1 MNRVEKQQAI
11 DAIAET
17 LSSANVFYLA
27 DTSQLNSTNTS
38 NLRRQCFN
46 KNITMTVVKNKL
58 LLKAMEQIEGK
69 DYSEMYDVL
78 AGPTAIMVSEV
89 GNAPAK
95 LIKDFRKKNDRPI
108 LKAAYIEE
116 SIYIGDDQLNALCDI
131 KSKEELL
138 GEVIGL
144 LQSPAKNVISALKSS
159 GGTIAGLVK
168 TLSEREN

>member
-1 MNRVEKQQAI
+1 MNREEKQIAI
-11 DAIAET
+11 DAIADK
-17 LSSANVFYLA
+17 LSGANVFYLA
-27 DTSQLNSTNTS
+27 DTSQLDSEKTS
-38 NLRRQCFN
+38 NLRRMCYN
-46 KNITMTVVKNKL
+46 KNIEMTVVKNKL
-58 LLKAMEQIEGK
+58 LQKALEKIEGR
-69 DYSEMYDVL
+69 DYSEMYGVL
-78 AGPTAIMVSEV
+78 AGPTAIMISEV

-95 LIKDFRKKNDRPI
+95 LIKDFRKKGDRPV

-116 SIYIGDDQLNALCDI
+116 AIYIGDDQLNNLCDI